1 MSPDLSLLLKSS
13 QELNAALYHRS
24 ARIDAQTTLRDLGLP
39 SSTLENWESLGKA
52 TVAVLAARF
61 IVGSPTSKSVGSAS
75 TAIASLRVILSDR
88 LSARLL
94 KEDLIHYGPGVSAEE
109 RLLPQTARS
118 VTHQVIGA
126 HCHLYG
132 LAETNELLL
141 VQKIIVR
148 KLEIPIEYDAKTA
161 LQELYQRRK
170 WSVPQYDVLA
180 QEGPQHALVFTVKV
194 SDLRR
199 RSATADGASKRLA
212 EQAAA
217 KNFIQL
223 HFSREVPNRREVL
236 LQDLDPRSEAR
247 KIPRLPNMSA
257 AQSLVRIANLD
268 DWSDRLISQAFVHS
282 SYIGARTPHSRLG
295 KDNKLLALLGSHVL
309 QWASFDALLRLKSPS
324 QILEQGGISQLV
336 KLAVKDDVLA
346 LSCGSLFDGDLPLV
360 GPGEKNLS
368 TGLKAEMV
376 QALFGSLFL
385 CRESGLVSG
394 EDVIVGIPSL
404 QEHFKRVA
412 SRNDTKEQ
420 LTDAK
425 TLLQERCQAVGLRV
439 AYQTEIESVGS
450 RQVVEPCVQLI
461 SERTGNSLLIHA
473 EKVERQSHNCRTIKD
488 IEGDLAESIVAQF
501 DESLGLTSFPVGGR
515 KAEHDRIEKW
525 LISQVLS
532 ELSDGQRLNAGSS
545 RAGSLELL
553 GTRYL
558 HQQDFLTYRSFLA
571 SIYELADDADTNIL
585 ESLYRFYEKAGRSS
599 KATADVQQRLIS
611 DLAELQNFLSNLD
624 PLHLEEPL
632 RETTEFRSLV
642 AQATSCRL
650 ASGAIVEASLE
661 EIASHAEL
669 LFRRRGVAVTLKC
682 EVPVNVLEVQGAHLY
697 LIDLLCHE
705 VVRETSLVV
714 VHSGQVLRLALDA
727 GERASS
733 HLAALQSNPLWRVL
747 ERLLPVTHSESSA
760 GKVIVDIAS
769 VCESNVSRFALRSW
783 LSYQMQG
790 ALETVAKD
798 AIASVLHDVKNEL
811 LAFESV
817 AKEAKASRVIQDKYA
832 LASTAT
838 RHADQANVLLDTIRA
853 LIRYTRKPKVDRFN
867 VDRAMRSL
875 SRELW
880 DWMPSGIAFTP
891 PQPIGDCF
899 IWGSEE
905 SLRSIISNI
914 ARNSVD
920 AMSGRGKLDLN
931 YIIADDLTWAEFE
944 VNDTG
949 PGFTDEQ
956 LRSLNSG
963 IPIESSKR
971 NGPGIGL
978 LTVLMLARDVGGSV
992 SFEINA
998 AGGTRFNLKIPCAE
1012 PLSEADQA
1020 QPPTPRE
1027 V

>member
-1 MSPDLSLLLKSS
+1 MSPDLSLLKTS

-24 ARIDAQTTLRDLGLP
+24 ARIDAQTILRDLGLP
-39 SSTLENWESLGKA
+39 SSTLDNWESLGKA

-61 IVGSPTSKSVGSAS
+61 IVGSLTSKSVGSAS

-94 KEDLIHYGPGVSAEE
+94 QEDLIHYGPGVSAEE

-132 LAETNELLL
+132 LAETNEFLLA
-141 VQKIIVR
+141 QKIVTR
-148 KLEIPIEYDAKTA
+148 KLEIPVEYDAKTA

-170 WSVPQYDVLA
+170 WSVPQYQVIA
-180 QEGPQHALVFTVKV
+180 QEGPQHALVFTVRV

-217 KNFIQL
+217 KSFIQL

-236 LQDLDPRSEAR
+236 SQALDPRSEAR
-247 KIPRLPNMSA
+247 RIPRFPNIA
-257 AQSLVRIANLD
+257 EAQTLVRIAALD

-282 SYIGARTPHSRLG
+282 SYVGARTPHSRLG

-309 QWASFDALLRLKSPS
+309 QWASFDALLRLKPPS

-336 KLAVKDDVLA
+336 KLAVKDEVLA
-346 LSCGSLFDGDLPLV
+346 LACGSLFDGDLPLV
-360 GPGEKNLS
+360 GPGEKHLS
-368 TGLKAEMV
+368 TGLKAEMA

-394 EDVIVGIPSL
+394 EDVVAGIPLL

-412 SRNDTKEQ
+412 SRNDTKDQ

-439 AYQTEIESVGS
+439 AYQTGIESTGS
-450 RQVVEPCVQLI
+450 RQVVEPCVHI
-461 SERTGNSLLIHA
+461 TSERTGNSLLIHA
-473 EKVERQSHNCRTIKD
+473 EKVERQSHGRTIKD
-488 IEGDLAESIVAQF
+488 IEGDLAESIVAKF
-501 DESLGLTSFPVGGR
+501 DESLGLASFPAGGR
-515 KAEHDRIEKW
+515 RAERDRVEKW

-532 ELSDGQRLNAGSS
+532 ELSDGQKLNAGSIQV
-545 RAGSLELL
+545 GSLELL

-558 HQQDFLTYRSFLA
+558 HQQDFLTYRSFLE
-571 SIYELADDADTNIL
+571 SIYELADSADTHIL
-585 ESLYRFYEKAGRSS
+585 ESLYRFYEKSGRSS
-599 KATADVQQRLIS
+599 KATEDLQQRLIS
-611 DLAELQNFLSNLD
+611 DLTELQNFLSNLD

-650 ASGAIVEASLE
+650 VSGAIVEASLE
-661 EIASHAEL
+661 EVASQAEL
-669 LFRRRGVAVTLKC
+669 LSRRRGIAVTLKC
-682 EVPVNVLEVQGAHLY
+682 EAPANIIEVQGAHLY

-705 VVRETSLVV
+705 VFRETSLVV
-714 VHSGQVLRLALDA
+714 THSGQVLSLALEA

-733 HLAALQSNPLWRVL
+733 HLVALQSNPLWRVL
-747 ERLLPVTHSESSA
+747 ERLLPITQSKSAA
-760 GKVIVDIAS
+760 GKITVDVAS
-769 VCESNVSRFALRSW
+769 VCESDVSRFALRSW

-811 LAFESV
+811 IAFESV
-817 AKEAKASRVIQDKYA
+817 AREARASRVIQDKYA
-832 LASTAT
+832 LASAAT
-838 RHADQANVLLDTIRA
+838 RHVDQASARLDTIRA
-853 LIRYTRKPKVDRFN
+853 LIRYTRKTNIYKFN
-867 VDRAMRSL
+867 VDGALRSL

-880 DWMPSGIAFTP
+880 DWMPSGISFFP

-920 AMSGRGKLDLN
+920 AMSGRGKLDLD

-971 NGPGIGL
+971 HGPGIGL

-992 SFEINA
+992 RFERNV
-998 AGGTRFNLKIPCAE
+998 AGGTRFTLKMPCAE
-1012 PLSEADQA
+1012 PPAEADQA
-1020 QPPTPRE
+1020 
-1027 V
+1027 